1 MATSEA
7 QSKSLIFQAQ
17 ELVANQLNLC
27 PALSATPFYPEDM
40 LDIEFQIRD
49 ALDRQG
55 IACTVMTP
63 ALNYQGRCAYTTA
76 WDFNNLQL
84 VVVENPQINRARDN
98 AMTALD
104 VAYIATDW
112 LCGPTSST
120 KNQFAPVSIKQGEE
134 GKLVV
139 VTVELKGLLHDTSD
153 EPPPPVFPYRQVM
166 IFNDGSIVPILY
178 ASSPEQ
184 VDVTI
189 NEPNTGLNRDKMV
202 ELAMYGNI
210 GDAAFAGSTNLKR
223 VYIDPTVD
231 HIGTDAFLM
240 CGGLEQMYFKGRTLA
255 QVQAMDNYPWGIED
269 TSIIQADEAP
279 THHVDWTVQNGST
292 SAQFGNY
299 HAGDEI
305 EFTADEGYRYVQW
318 RLNDGEEYTGDVRDG
333 KWTYTVQDITQQ
345 HLRIMFSM
353 YEP

>member
-63 ALNYQGRCAYTTA
+63 ALTYQGRCAYTTA

-120 KNQFAPVSIKQGEE
+120 KSQFAPVSIKQGEE

-139 VTVELKGLLHDTSD
+139 VTVELKGLLHDTNE
-153 EPPPPVFPYRQVM
+153 EPPMPTQQQVIFKDGMTIRVADIVFLDTFSSYNLCIAIGEDRDDIVEAD
-166 IFNDGSIVPILY
+166 IFTKDLTYSFTSPF
-178 ASSPEQ
+178 AS
-184 VDVTI
+184 
-189 NEPNTGLNRDKMV
+189 M
-202 ELAMYGNI
+202 
-210 GDAAFAGSTNLKR
+210 
-223 VYIDPTVD
+223 
-231 HIGTDAFLM
+231 
-240 CGGLEQMYFKGRTLA
+240 GGLKKVFINDSVETIAADEFANIPALEMLYFKGRTME
-255 QVQAMDNYPWGIED
+255 QVEAMDNYPWGLTD
-269 TSIIQADEAP
+269 TS
-279 THHVDWTVQNGST
+279 V
-292 SAQFGNY
+292 
-299 HAGDEI
+299 
-305 EFTADEGYRYVQW
+305 
-318 RLNDGEEYTGDVRDG
+318 
-333 KWTYTVQDITQQ
+333 ITTE
-345 HLRIMFSM
+345 L
-353 YEP
+353 